1 MSEARR
7 RVALYLYARYR
18 IGQLNVLISFFRP
31 VKGAVVPLKAQS
43 SPRVLWGGFVSQ
55 RVWKWVSYPNSESLS
70 AFQGAKTTCDNT
82 TSLLRKDRPDVAG
95 PPYGEHFANGA
106 FISVKNSST
115 SQPKISGFFPGIPP
129 SCPYGNASLHP
140 RILPPPGRILVS
152 LYRLRAWR
160 LQNGFRSKLS
170 HCSWNVW
177 LSVGV

>member
-1 MSEARR
+1 M
-7 RVALYLYARYR
+7 
-18 IGQLNVLISFFRP
+18 
-31 VKGAVVPLKAQS
+31 
-43 SPRVLWGGFVSQ
+43 SQ

-160 LQNGFRSKLS
+160 LQNGFRSKRS

-177 LSVGV
+177 LSVGVWWVGSVMWAFPWTQQALLYVWDY